1 LPPKLSPASSL
12 GEATAFFA
20 TKLAQLGCGVST
32 PVAEQPP
39 GARAYSRG
47 RAYFGLAGIAVVVLA
62 ACNSGSVR
70 GGPDAGRDVG
80 PVDRVDPR
88 MVLCDRYRAQIGAAP
103 SPPFE
108 VVQQIF
114 DDNCTACHGTG
125 AALDLSRGLSYA
137 HTVGHAVPPAES
149 CGGTLVVPGDP
160 ASSYVY
166 QKLTLSHPCAGA
178 QMPLDELFIS
188 QPLPDCVTSIVRD
201 WIQAGAQPPAGAPSD
216 GAAPGG

>member
-1 LPPKLSPASSL
+1 VAPNVAQIR
-12 GEATAFFA
+12 GAAR
-20 TKLAQLGCGVST
+20 LA
-32 PVAEQPP
+32 
-39 GARAYSRG
+39 
-47 RAYFGLAGIAVVVLA
+47 LAGLVTLLA
-62 ACNSGSVR
+62 AC
-70 GGPDAGRDVG
+70 GGGAPGTGRDGGRDTVTV
-80 PVDRVDPR
+80 VDRIDPR
-88 MVLCDRYRAQIGAAP
+88 LALCSRYQAQIDAAT
-103 SPPFE
+103 SPPFD

-114 DDNCTACHGTG
+114 DDNCTGCHSTG

-137 HTVGHAVPPAES
+137 HIVDHAVPPIES

-188 QPLPDCVTSIVRD
+188 QPLPDCMTSIVRD
-201 WIQAGAQPPAGAPSD
+201 WIQAGAQPPPGAPFD

>member
-1 LPPKLSPASSL
+1 MPPKLSPASSL

-20 TKLAQLGCGVST
+20 TKLAQLARGVST

-39 GARAYSRG
+39 AARAYSQG
-47 RAYFGLAGIAVVVLA
+47 RVYSGLVGIAVVLA
-62 ACNSGSVR
+62 ACHSGGV
-70 GGPDAGRDVG
+70 GGGRPDAGTDTG

-88 MVLCDRYRAQIGAAP
+88 MALCDRYRAQIGAAP
-103 SPPFE
+103 SPPFD

-125 AALDLSRGLSYA
+125 AAMDLSPGVSYA
-137 HTVGHAVPPAES
+137 HIVNHAVPPIEA

-178 QMPLDELFIS
+178 QMPLDELFTS
-188 QPLPDCVTSIVRD
+188 QPLPDCMTSILRD
-201 WIQAGAQPPAGAPSD
+201 WIQAGAPPASASD